1 MLFVD
6 VTFLDLMARKAMK
19 RLHDD
24 LDHDD
29 DGNVSL
35 IEGAQVTEHST

>member
-1 MLFVD
+1 
-6 VTFLDLMARKAMK
+6 MK

-35 IEGAQVTEHST
+35 IEGAQVFQSLIISCVLLDILKMGD